1 MLKPR
6 QCLLTLPE
14 YRTPV
19 SIPPLELRLDLNES
33 TTGCSPRVLEKIKAM
48 DAKKLALY
56 APRDA
61 GEQMVGAIVGRPPAQ
76 LLLTNGGDEAI
87 DIFCRGYLEPET
99 EAIIITPAFSMYE
112 IFVQATGAKIINVPM
127 GPDYTFPEEEVIA
140 AINPATRAIFI
151 TNPHNPSGAAIQ
163 SNTIMKILNAAPD
176 AAVLVDEAYYEFYGQ
191 TMMDTVGKIPNLF
204 VLRTFS
210 KAYGLAGVRI
220 GVLAGASNHMAV
232 LRRLPSPFNVNTFAL
247 ECLQAALSDRKFVSD
262 YVAQVKETRDWFTKE
277 MDELGFTVYPSSAN
291 FVLVNFG
298 QLKDKVLEQMTQ
310 WGIALRDRPDCEGC
324 VRITIGRQKE
334 MAVVAMGLNQILS
347 NLMPKADPDAEPE
360 PEQEQPAP

>member
-6 QCLLTLPE
+6 KCLLTLPE

-19 SIPPLELRLDLNES
+19 STMPLELRLDLNES
-33 TTGCSPRVLEKIKAM
+33 TTGCSPRVLEKIRAM
-48 DAKKLALY
+48 DAQKLALY

-61 GEQMVGAIVGRPPAQ
+61 GEQIAGAILGRPPAN

-112 IFVQATGAKIINVPM
+112 IFAQATGAKIVNVPM
-127 GPDYTFPEEEVIA
+127 GPEYTFPEDEVIA
-140 AINPATRAIFI
+140 AITPATRAIFI
-151 TNPHNPSGAAIQ
+151 TNPHNPSGSVML

-176 AAVLVDEAYYEFYGQ
+176 AAVLVDEAYFDFYGQ
-191 TMMDTVGKIPNLF
+191 TMMDVVGKVPNLF

-220 GVLAGASNHMAV
+220 GVLAGAANHMAV
-232 LRRLPSPFNVNTFAL
+232 LRRVPSPFNVNAFAL
-247 ECLQAALSDRKFVSD
+247 ECLQAALADRKFVND
-262 YVAQVKETRDWFTKE
+262 YVAQVKQTREWFTKE
-277 MDELGFTVYPSSAN
+277 LEELGFLVYPSSAN
-291 FVLVNFG
+291 FVFVNFG
-298 QLKDKVLEQMTQ
+298 QLKAKVLEQMTQ
-310 WGIALRDRPDCEGC
+310 WGIALRDRADCEGC

-334 MAVVAMGLNQILS
+334 MEVVAMGLNQILN

-360 PEQEQPAP
+360 AEQEQPAP

>member
-6 QCLLTLPE
+6 KCLLTLPE

-19 SIPPLELRLDLNES
+19 TSMPLELRLDLNES
-33 TTGCSPRVLEKIKAM
+33 TTGCSPRVLEKIKSM
-48 DAKKLALY
+48 DAQKLALY

-61 GEQMVGAIVGRPPAQ
+61 GEQMVGAITGRPAGQ

-112 IFVQATGAKIINVPM
+112 IFAQAAGAKIVNVPM
-127 GPDYTFPEEEVIA
+127 GPDFTFPVDELIA
-140 AINPATRAIFI
+140 AITPATRAIFI
-151 TNPHNPSGAAIQ
+151 TNPHNPSGTAIQ
-163 SNTIMKILNAAPD
+163 SNTIMSVLNAAPD

-191 TMMDTVGKIPNLF
+191 SIMDTVGKVPNLF

-232 LRRLPSPFNVNTFAL
+232 LRRMPSPFNVNTFAL
-247 ECLQAALSDRKFVSD
+247 ECLQAALSDRKFVND
-262 YVAQVKETRDWFTKE
+262 YVAQVKQTREWFSKE
-277 MDELGFTVYPSSAN
+277 LDDLGFKVVPSSAN

-298 QLKDKVLEQMTQ
+298 ELKPKIMEQMAE

-324 VRITIGRQKE
+324 ARITIGRQKE
-334 MAVVAMGLNQILS
+334 MEVVAMGLKQILN
-347 NLMPKADPDAEPE
+347 NLLPNPDPEKE
-360 PEQEQPAP
+360 PEQEQPAT